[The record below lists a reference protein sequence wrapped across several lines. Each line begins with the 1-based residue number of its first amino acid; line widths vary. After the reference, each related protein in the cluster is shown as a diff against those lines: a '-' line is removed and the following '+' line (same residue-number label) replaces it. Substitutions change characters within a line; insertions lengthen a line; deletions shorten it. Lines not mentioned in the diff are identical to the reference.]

1 MSRRPNPAAATRA
14 RIADCLLTRSPIPPL
29 THHPMSHNADTSD
42 DHDVSEAHSRQPR
55 QDDYGFP
62 GEPVARMRIAARP
75 DRLRLVRAMVKEAG
89 EARGC
94 GDDCISQMVM
104 AVDEACQNIIRHA
117 YRGDPHGEI
126 VVDIR
131 RQGDM
136 MAIYLLDFAAP
147 VDVATIKPRR
157 LDEVKPGGL
166 GTHFI
171 QECMDECAFLTPPD
185 GAGNCLRLAKKMT

>member
-1 MSRRPNPAAATRA
+1 
-14 RIADCLLTRSPIPPL
+14 
-29 THHPMSHNADTSD
+29 MSHNVEKSD
-42 DHDVSEAHSRQPR
+42 GDDVSEAQSRQSR

-62 GEPVARMRIAARP
+62 GEPVAHMRIASRP
-75 DRLRLVRAMVKEAG
+75 ECLRLVRAMVKEAG
-89 EARGC
+89 QGNGC

-117 YRGDPHGEI
+117 YLGDPDGEI
-126 VVDIR
+126 VVEIR
-131 RQGDM
+131 RQDEM

-147 VDVATIKPRR
+147 VDVSTIKPRR

-171 QECMDECAFLTPPD
+171 QQCMDECGFLTPPE
-185 GAGNCLRLAKKMT
+185 GAGNCLRLLKKMT